1 MPRNTKLPPA
11 VKSGRVRRT
20 APKPEPAV
28 GVIGGSGLYEM
39 DGLKDVREVRLR
51 TPFGA
56 PSDAFITGR
65 LDGVPMVF
73 LPRHGRGHR
82 ILPSELN
89 FRANIWGMKMLGVE
103 WLIGVSAVGS
113 MKEEIRPG
121 HIVLPDQFIDRTKN
135 RADTFFGGGVAVH
148 VGLADPICPA
158 LHGVLIGASQEAGA
172 RVHGHGVYLCMEG
185 PQFSTRAESR
195 LHRSWGVDVIG
206 MTTAQEARLA
216 REAEICYASVALATD
231 YDCWHE
237 VEEAVTAGAILDVLH
252 RNVEM
257 ARRIVRHAAPHRP
270 VPRRCACP
278 DALAA
283 AIITDRR
290 QIPAA
295 ARKRLGLLLD
305 KYLPEVPRP

>member
-1 MPRNTKLPPA
+1 MPKKPTRKISTSAKPA
-11 VKSGRVRRT
+11 RSSR
-20 APKPEPAV
+20 APSKPAPAV

-39 DGLKDVREVRLR
+39 DELKDVREVKVR

-56 PSDAFITGR
+56 PSDGFITGT

-82 ILPSELN
+82 ILPAELN
-89 FRANIWGMKMLGVE
+89 FRANIYGMKLLGVE

-135 RADTFFGGGVAVH
+135 RADTFFGGGVAIH
-148 VGLADPICPA
+148 VALADPVCPA
-158 LHGVLIGASQEAGA
+158 LHGVLIGAAQEAGA
-172 RVHGHGVYLCMEG
+172 HVHGHGVYLCIEG
-185 PQFSTRAESR
+185 PQFSTRAESM

-206 MTTAQEARLA
+206 MTNAQEARLA
-216 REAEICYASVALATD
+216 REAEICYATVALATD
-231 YDCWHE
+231 YDCWQQA
-237 VEEAVTAGAILDVLH
+237 EEGVTADAIIAVLA
-252 RNVEM
+252 RNVES

-270 VPRRCACP
+270 SPRRCACP
-278 DALAA
+278 RALAN

-290 QIPAA
+290 SIPGT
-295 ARKRLGLLLD
+295 ARRKLGLLLG
-305 KYLPEVPRP
+305 KYL

>member
-1 MPRNTKLPPA
+1 LTTKAKRARPKVSRA
-11 VKSGRVRRT
+11 SHARRT
-20 APKPEPAV
+20 STRAEPAV

-39 DGLKDVREVRLR
+39 EDLKDVREVKLR

-56 PSDAFITGR
+56 PSDAFVTGT

-135 RADTFFGGGVAVH
+135 RSDTFFGGGVAVH
-148 VGLADPICPA
+148 VALADPVCPA
-158 LHGVLIGASQEAGA
+158 LHGVLIGAAQEAGA
-172 RVHGHGVYLCMEG
+172 HVHGHGVYLCIEG
-185 PQFSTRAESR
+185 PQFSTRAES
-195 LHRSWGVDVIG
+195 LLYRSWGVDVIG
-206 MTTAQEARLA
+206 MTNAQEARLA
-216 REAEICYASVALATD
+216 REAEICYATVALATD
-231 YDCWHE
+231 YDCWQR
-237 VEEAVTAGAILDVLH
+237 EEEGVTADAILSVLH

-257 ARRIVRHAAPHRP
+257 ARRLVRHAAPHRP
-270 VPRRCACP
+270 VPRCCP
-278 DALAA
+278 CPSALAT
-283 AIITDRR
+283 AIITDRKR
-290 QIPAA
+290 IPAA
-295 ARKRLGLLLD
+295 THRRLGLLLD
-305 KYLPEVPRP
+305 KYL